1 MACDQQP
8 RALVVSG
15 RDGLPDRPLE
25 VASTLQP
32 HARPFAQ
39 GGHQVGLAAREL
51 VEQQLGEEMVVAV
64 PLSLLVQRNH
74 EQVGAGEL
82 AQESARTLPTRDR
95 IAQRASHRP
104 QDRGLEQKLPYILG
118 ESSQNLLSQEGDD
131 VAVAAAK
138 RLDECMLVL
147 LVLQGEGSEVDPRRP
162 PFGTLE
168 QHREVIGADAK
179 PHLLVQQAIGFILG
193 EGELLGA
200 DLVHLSLGPKPSQW
214 QRRVRAARD
223 DEVDVLGEVLQEEGH
238 RVMRALLGHE
248 LIVIEHQDD
257 LIGQL
262 RDLVYERGERRFDEP
277 LPHGAHS
284 QENIGSEVLFF
295 RQDLAQSL
303 YYVSPQP
310 YRIVV
315 LLVEGD
321 PGEGH
326 LGFFYLTPVGQK
338 GRLSVAGRG
347 AHDANLG
354 IQSVPEEPEQLA
366 TDQLLGTWCRRP
378 QFGFEYD
385 PGRIFAWVAQG
396 VNNGI
401 LSSPA
406 PLFRAAHDQRRADK
420 TRLCT

>member
-1 MACDQQP
+1 MARDQQP
-8 RALVVSG
+8 DTLVVSG

-25 VASTLQP
+25 VARTLQP

-39 GGHQVGLAAREL
+39 GGHQVGLAAPEL

-74 EQVGAGEL
+74 EQVGVSEL

-104 QDRGLEQKLPYILG
+104 QYRSLEQKLPHLLG
-118 ESSQNLLSQEGDD
+118 EVRQNLLSQEGDD
-131 VAVAAAK
+131 VAVAAAE
-138 RLDECMLVL
+138 RLDEGMLVL
-147 LVLQGEGSEVDPRRP
+147 LVLQGEGGEVDPRRP

-223 DEVDVLGEVLQEEGH
+223 DDVDVLGEVLQEEGH

-248 LIVIEHQDD
+248 LVVIEHQYDS
-257 LIGQL
+257 LGQL
-262 RDLVYERGERRFDEP
+262 GELVYERGKRNSDEP
-277 LPHGAHS
+277 LPHGTHS
-284 QENIGSEVLFF
+284 QKNICSEVLPFWHNA
-295 RQDLAQSL
+295 AQRL
-303 YYVSPQP
+303 YYVPP
-310 YRIVV
+310 KPDWIVV

-321 PGEGH
+321 PGEGEF
-326 LGFFYLTPVGQK
+326 GFFYLTPVG
-338 GRLSVAGRG
+338 
-347 AHDANLG
+347 
-354 IQSVPEEPEQLA
+354 
-366 TDQLLGTWCRRP
+366 
-378 QFGFEYD
+378 
-385 PGRIFAWVAQG
+385 
-396 VNNGI
+396 
-401 LSSPA
+401 
-406 PLFRAAHDQRRADK
+406 
-420 TRLCT
+420 